1 MKLKSIRIRNF
12 RSIKDDFEIIGMEH
26 GISIVGPNSSG
37 KTNVLKAIE
46 MFFTGLDNRYKYN
59 IKSLILEGNRQVLL
73 LHLLVIEIRL

>member
-12 RSIKDDFEIIGMEH
+12 RSIKDDFEIVEIDR

-46 MFFTGLDNRYKYN
+46 MFFTGLENRYKYN
-59 IKSLILEGNRQVLL
+59 IKDDLTFDAKGGQTSIIATFYR
-73 LHLLVIEIRL
+73 